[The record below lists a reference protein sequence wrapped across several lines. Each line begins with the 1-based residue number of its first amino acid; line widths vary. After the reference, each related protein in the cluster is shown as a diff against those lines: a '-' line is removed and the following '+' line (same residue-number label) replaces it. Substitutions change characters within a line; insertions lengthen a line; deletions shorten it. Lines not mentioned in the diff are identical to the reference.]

1 MTETTVAVAPPNF
14 FPDVHA
20 IWPNTMLS
28 CTVAFVC
35 LRAHFTYKFPSL
47 FKLKHG
53 ECHRACSAVAWC
65 RGRWLCHTLQP
76 PAQSAA
82 AGGYKRLGLSVV

>member
-53 ECHRACSAVAWC
+53 ECHRACSAAAWC
-65 RGRWLCHTLQP
+65 GVEAVGCATHYSLQLSQQQE
-76 PAQSAA
+76 ATS
-82 AGGYKRLGLSVV
+82 GLALV

>member
-1 MTETTVAVAPPNF
+1 MTETTVAVAPLNF

-53 ECHRACSAVAWC
+53 EC
-65 RGRWLCHTLQP
+65 
-76 PAQSAA
+76 
-82 AGGYKRLGLSVV
+82 